1 MAENVNDVT
10 PEEFGEDLAEDPLL
24 VVGDNNV
31 YIHSRSSYADD
42 RSYTLN
48 HGDTFG
54 VFDRWGDLEQLG
66 RGVQGIYHMNTRFL
80 SKQSLKINNK
90 RALLLS
96 SGTREANEM
105 LSVDLTNP
113 SIMENRK
120 VVVPQ
125 GSIHISRNKFIRH
138 SVCYERIVVKNYR
151 LIPVSIN
158 LELFFEADFK
168 DIFEVRGRPRLARGE
183 IYEPEVVN
191 DSKIAMSYKGLDNLV
206 RRTEIY
212 FYQQP
217 TKITPKKASYDLNL
231 SPKEE
236 VELVY
241 SISFC
246 SNDVCSIPIPFSQAV
261 TNLSPEIHSTANLLA
276 KIDTSNHEINNWLER
291 SVSDLVSLLA
301 PTPHGLYPYAGVPWF
316 NCPFGR
322 DGILTALECLWIAP
336 KIAKD
341 VLSLLAANQS
351 DGFNDVADAEPG
363 KILHETRGGEMVELG
378 ELPFK
383 MYYGTIDATPLF
395 IALASAYFRRTADL
409 EFIRSIW
416 PNIKRALDWIDN
428 HGDQD
433 GDGFVEY
440 GSRSI
445 TGLKNLGWKD
455 SDDSISDEFGKLSS
469 TPIALVEVQ
478 GYVYMA
484 QIGAAGIA
492 KTLGDDALA
501 ASLSEKANHLKQ
513 KFNEKFWDEQL
524 GTYVLALD
532 GDKKPCR
539 VVSSN
544 AGHTLFTGIIDEK
557 NVGRVVESMIS
568 PQMFSGW
575 GIRTLSTD
583 AARYSPLSYHNGS
596 VWPHDTALIAKGM
609 AKYGYQKEAMIV
621 FQSLFD
627 SAMHFNQ
634 NRLPELFCGF
644 QRREGEGPTEYPV
657 ACSPQAW
664 AVATP
669 FCLFEALLSI
679 DIDAV
684 NRNVTFNGTTL
695 PDFLNEVSIQGLVLG
710 NSLTNLKFFRYPK
723 DVGLAVEDK
732 PLGWT
737 IQSLR

>member
-1 MAENVNDVT
+1 MSQNVEDVT
-10 PEEFGEDLAEDPLL
+10 PEEFGEDKIDNPLL
-24 VVGDNNV
+24 VVGDSDV

-54 VFDRWGDLEQLG
+54 VFDRWGDLEQIG

-80 SKQSLKINNK
+80 SKQSLKINN
-90 RALLLS
+90 RRPLLLS
-96 SGTREANEM
+96 SMTRQSNEL

-113 SIMENRK
+113 TITKDSK
-120 VVVPQ
+120 VSVPQ

-138 SVCYERIVVKNYR
+138 SVCYERIVIKNYR
-151 LIPVSIN
+151 LIPVSFS
-158 LELFFEADFK
+158 LELCFAADYK
-168 DIFEVRGRPRLARGE
+168 DIFEVRGRPRPARGE
-183 IYEPEVVN
+183 IFEPQIVDERRL
-191 DSKIAMSYKGLDNLV
+191 AMSYKGLDNVV
-206 RRTEIY
+206 RKTEIY
-212 FYQQP
+212 FYNQP
-217 TKITPKKASYDLNL
+217 TQINPNSAIFNL
-231 SPKEE
+231 EMLPKEE
-236 VELVY
+236 VEIVY
-241 SISFC
+241 SINFC
-246 SNDVCSIPIPFSQAV
+246 NNDICSVPLTFSQAV
-261 TNLSPEIHSTANLLA
+261 TNLAPEINSTTNLLA
-276 KIDTSNHEINNWLER
+276 QIETSNHEINNWLER
-291 SVSDLVSLLA
+291 SVLDLVSLLA
-301 PTPHGLYPYAGVPWF
+301 PTPHGFYPYAGVPWF

-322 DGILTALECLWIAP
+322 DGILTAFECLWIAP
-336 KIAKD
+336 KIARD
-341 VLSLLAANQS
+341 VLSLLASHQS
-351 DGFNDVADAEPG
+351 DGFNDLTDAEPG

-395 IALASAYFRRTADL
+395 VALASAYYRRTADL
-409 EFIRSIW
+409 EFIRSLW
-416 PNIKRALDWIDN
+416 PNILRALDWIDKY
-428 HGDQD
+428 GDQD

-440 GSRSI
+440 GTRSP

-484 QIGAAGIA
+484 QLGAAEIA

-501 ASLSEKANHLKQ
+501 KSLSSKAGILKQ
-513 KFNEKFWDEQL
+513 KFNEQFWDEQL

-557 NVGRVVESMIS
+557 NAGRVVESMIS

-596 VWPHDTALIAKGM
+596 VWPHDTALVAKGM
-609 AKYGYQKEAMIV
+609 AKYGYQKEALLV

-644 QRREGEGPTEYPV
+644 QRRDGEGPTEYPV

-684 NRNVTFNGTTL
+684 NRTVTLSNTTL
-695 PDFLNEVSIQGLVLG
+695 PNFLNEVTINNLSLG